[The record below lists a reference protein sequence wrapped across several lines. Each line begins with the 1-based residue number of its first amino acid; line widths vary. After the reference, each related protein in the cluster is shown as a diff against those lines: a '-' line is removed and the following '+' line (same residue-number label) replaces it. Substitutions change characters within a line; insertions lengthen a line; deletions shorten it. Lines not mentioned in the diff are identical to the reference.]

1 MIEAK
6 LSNRSILRLSNEVL
20 WQVITY
26 YSYHIK
32 THKKRF
38 MEFIF
43 SLQ

>member
-32 THKKRF
+32 AHKKTF
-38 MEFIF
+38 YGIYI
-43 SLQ
+43 